1 MVNSVTLI
9 GNIGK
14 APEEIVTPSGMN
26 IATFSLAT
34 NKNIKRGDNWE
45 SKTTWHNI
53 KAFNNQ
59 AEYCKKLKKG
69 NRVYIEGEL
78 DYQQWEKEGKKYNR
92 TEIIIHTVRNL
103 SPKEEGESGQ
113 RQPKSQSQPK
123 QNKPPQKNDDSEDLP
138 F

>member
-14 APEEIVTPSGMN
+14 TPEEVVTPAGMN
-26 IATFSLAT
+26 IVTFSLAT

-59 AEYCKKLKKG
+59 AEYCKKLLKG

-78 DYQQWEKEGKKYNR
+78 DYQQWEKEGVKYNK
-92 TEIIIHTVRNL
+92 TEIIVHTVRNL
-103 SPKEEGESGQ
+103 SPKEETGQ
-113 RQPKSQSQPK
+113 VQPQSQPK
-123 QNKPPQKNDDSEDLP
+123 PQPQDDDFP